1 MDKLCLSVF
10 SQVKLMIEESLK
22 KYKKPELVSPAGS
35 LDKLKTAIEYGA
47 DAVYAGGKDF
57 NLRNSAANF
66 SLDEIGAAVEY
77 VHERGKKLYI
87 ALNIFAHNCHIHKA
101 EQYLKELSEH
111 DIDAFIV
118 SDPGVLSLVREI
130 IPEANIHIS
139 TQANCTNT
147 KAADFWYRQGVKR
160 VVLARELSLNE
171 VAEVSN
177 NSNCTTEVFVQGA
190 MCLSYSGRCYL
201 SAYMANR
208 GANLGDCAQSCRW
221 KYSLV
226 EEERPNEYYPIVED
240 GEFASVMSSRDLCM
254 IQHIPELIS
263 AGVDAWKIEGRM
275 KSQYYV
281 ATVTRVYREAID
293 MFFGNKAYEYQDRWL
308 EELGKISNRGYNTG
322 FFLGSPGLDGQRVG
336 EDSGYTQDYKF
347 VGLFGRSK
355 DEKLVE
361 VIVKNSFEVGEDL
374 EVMGKR
380 SDHDFV
386 QNISEIYNKDMEPVQ
401 KANPGQRAFIV
412 PERPVEEYFI
422 LRRKTR
428 H

>member
-1 MDKLCLSVF
+1 MF
-10 SQVKLMIEESLK
+10 RQ
-22 KYKKPELVSPAGS
+22 KYKKPELVAPAGS

-57 NLRNSAANF
+57 NLRNSASNF
-66 SLDEIGAAVEY
+66 TLDEIGSAVEY

-87 ALNIFAHNCHIHKA
+87 TLNIFAHNCHIAKI
-101 EQYLKELSEH
+101 EQYLKELAEYPV
-111 DIDAFIV
+111 DAVIIA
-118 SDPGVLSLVREI
+118 DPGVLSLVRDI
-130 IPEANIHIS
+130 MPDTACHIS

-147 KAADFWYRQGVKR
+147 RAADFWYKQGVKR

-171 VAEVSN
+171 IFEISA
-177 NSNCTTEVFVQGA
+177 NSDCKTEVFVHGA

-226 EEERPNEYYPIVED
+226 EEERPNEYYPVIED
-240 GEFASVMSSRDLCM
+240 GEFTSVMSSRDLCM
-254 IQHIPELIS
+254 IQHIPELIA

-281 ATVTRVYREAID
+281 ATVTRIYRAAID
-293 MFFGNKAYEYQDRWL
+293 MFFGNGTYEYQERWL
-308 EELGKISNRGYNTG
+308 KELGKISNRGYNTG
-322 FFLGSPGLDGQRVG
+322 FFLGNPGLDGQRVG

-347 VGLFGRSK
+347 VGLFGRPK
-355 DEKLVE
+355 EDKLIE

-374 EVMGKR
+374 EVMGKKPDR
-380 SDHDFV
+380 DFV
-386 QNISEIYNKDMEPVQ
+386 QNIKEIYNKDLELVK
-401 KANPGQRAFIV
+401 KANPGQRAFII

-422 LRRKTR
+422 LRRKVDSLQ
-428 H
+428 

>member
-1 MDKLCLSVF
+1 
-10 SQVKLMIEESLK
+10 MIEQTKK

-66 SLDEIGAAVEY
+66 TLDEIGAAVEY
-77 VHERGKKLYI
+77 VHERGKKIYI
-87 ALNIFAHNCHIHKA
+87 TLNIFAHNCHINKA
-101 EQYLKELSEH
+101 EQYLKELSVYAV
-111 DIDAFIV
+111 DAFIV

-139 TQANCTNT
+139 TQANCTST
-147 KAADFWYRQGVKR
+147 KAADFWYSQGVKR

-177 NSNCTTEVFVQGA
+177 NSNCSTEVFVQGA

-263 AGVDAWKIEGRM
+263 AGADAWKIEGRM

-281 ATVTRVYREAID
+281 ATVTRIYREAID
-293 MFFGNKAYEYQDRWL
+293 MFFGSKTYEYQDKWL

-336 EDSGYTQDYKF
+336 EESGYTQDYKF
-347 VGLFGRSK
+347 VGIIGRQK
-355 DEKLVE
+355 EEKLIE
-361 VIVKNSFEVGEDL
+361 VIVKNSFHVGEDL
-374 EVMGKR
+374 EVMGKT
-380 SDHDFV
+380 SCQDFV
-386 QNISEIYNKDMEPVQ
+386 QNINEIYNKHMEPVQ
-401 KANPGQRAFIV
+401 KANPGQSFFII

-422 LRRKTR
+422 LRRKVDSK
-428 H
+428 

>member
-1 MDKLCLSVF
+1 
-10 SQVKLMIEESLK
+10 MIEQTKK

-66 SLDEIGAAVEY
+66 SLDEIGSAVEY

-87 ALNIFAHNCHIHKA
+87 TLNIFAHNCHINKA
-101 EQYLKELSEH
+101 EQYLKELGEH
-111 DIDAFIV
+111 DVDAFIV
-118 SDPGVLSLVREI
+118 SDPGVLSLVKEL
-130 IPEANIHIS
+130 IPDVNIHIS

-147 KAADFWYRQGVKR
+147 KAADFWYSQGVKR

-171 VAEVSN
+171 VADVSN
-177 NSNCTTEVFVQGA
+177 NSQCSTEVFVQGA

-201 SAYMANR
+201 SSYMANR

-221 KYSLV
+221 NYSLV

-263 AGVDAWKIEGRM
+263 AGADAWKIEGRM

-281 ATVTRVYREAID
+281 ATVTRIYREAID
-293 MFFGNKAYEYQDRWL
+293 MFFGDESYEYKDRWF

-322 FFLGSPGLDGQRVG
+322 FFLGSPGQDGQRVG
-336 EDSGYTQDYKF
+336 EESGYTQDYKF
-347 VGLFGRSK
+347 VGIIGKSQ
-355 DEKLVE
+355 EKGLVE
-361 VIVKNSFEVGEDL
+361 VIVKNSFHVSEDI
-374 EVMGKR
+374 EVMGR
-380 SDHDFV
+380 STCQDFV
-386 QNISEIYNKDMEPVQ
+386 QNIKEIYNKDMEPVQ
-401 KANPGQRAFIV
+401 KANPGQSFFII
-412 PERPVEEYFI
+412 PEKPVEEYFI
-422 LRRKTR
+422 LRRKVDSK
-428 H
+428 

>member
-1 MDKLCLSVF
+1 
-10 SQVKLMIEESLK
+10 MIGQTKK

-66 SLDEIGAAVEY
+66 SLDEIGSAVEY

-87 ALNIFAHNCHIHKA
+87 TLNIFAHNCHINKA
-101 EQYLKELSEH
+101 EQYLKELGEH
-111 DIDAFIV
+111 DVDAFIV
-118 SDPGVLSLVREI
+118 SDPGVLSLVKEI
-130 IPEANIHIS
+130 IPDANIHIS

-147 KAADFWYRQGVKR
+147 KAADFWHRQGVKR

-171 VAEVSN
+171 VADVSN
-177 NSNCTTEVFVQGA
+177 NSQCSTEVFVQGA

-201 SAYMANR
+201 SSYMANR

-221 KYSLV
+221 NYSLV

-263 AGVDAWKIEGRM
+263 AGADAWKIEGRM
-275 KSQYYV
+275 KSQFYV
-281 ATVTRVYREAID
+281 ATVTRIYREAID
-293 MFFGNKAYEYQDRWL
+293 MFFGEETYEYQDRWL
-308 EELGKISNRGYNTG
+308 DELGKISNRGYNTG

-336 EDSGYTQDYKF
+336 EESGYTQDYKF
-347 VGLFGRSK
+347 VGIIGKSQ
-355 DEKLVE
+355 EKGLVE
-361 VIVKNSFEVGEDL
+361 VIVKNSFHVSENI
-374 EVMGKR
+374 EVMGR
-380 SDHDFV
+380 SSYQDFV
-386 QNISEIYNKDMEPVQ
+386 QNIKEIYNKHMEPVQ
-401 KANPGQRAFIV
+401 KANPGQSFFII
-412 PERPVEEYFI
+412 PEQPVEEYFI
-422 LRRKTR
+422 LRRKVDSK
-428 H
+428 

>member
-1 MDKLCLSVF
+1 MF
-10 SQVKLMIEESLK
+10 RG
-22 KYKKPELVSPAGS
+22 KYKKPELVAPAGS

-57 NLRNSAANF
+57 NLRNSASNF
-66 SLDEIGAAVEY
+66 TLDEIGSAVEY

-87 ALNIFAHNCHIHKA
+87 TLNIFAHNCHITRI
-101 EQYLKELSEH
+101 EQYLKELAAYTV
-111 DIDAFIV
+111 DAFIV
-118 SDPGVLSLVREI
+118 SDPGVLSIVRDV
-130 IPEANIHIS
+130 IPEATIHIS

-147 KAADFWYRQGVKR
+147 RAADFWYKQGVNR

-171 VAEVSN
+171 ISEISA
-177 NSNCTTEVFVQGA
+177 NSDCKSEVFVHGA

-226 EEERPNEYYPIVED
+226 EEERPNEYYPVIED

-281 ATVTRVYREAID
+281 ATVTRIYREAID
-293 MFFGNKAYEYQDRWL
+293 MFFGEGTYEYQDRWL
-308 EELGKISNRGYNTG
+308 KELGKISNRGYNTG

-336 EDSGYTQDYKF
+336 EDSGYIQDYKF
-347 VGLFGRSK
+347 VGLFGRPK
-355 DEKLVE
+355 EDKLTE
-361 VIVKNSFEVGEDL
+361 VIVKNSFKVGEDI
-374 EVMGKR
+374 EVMGKKPDR
-380 SDHDFV
+380 DFV
-386 QNISEIYNKDMEPVQ
+386 QNIKEIYNKDLEPVK
-401 KANPGQRAFIV
+401 KANPGQRAFII

-422 LRRKTR
+422 LRRKVVN
-428 H
+428 